1 MSQST
6 VFCQRL
12 KESGLKCT
20 ATNQDIKS
28 DTVIKNTDTVFC
40 MWRNDADIAGM
51 QSSCVNS
58 LDCGMGLVRHKY
70 ADDLE
75 KLMLMNRISGV
86 YR

>member
-1 MSQST
+1 MEDKIIALCFAVQNMSKKMSQST

-40 MWRNDADIAGM
+40 MWRNDADIAFM
-51 QSSCVNS
+51 QSMLNS
-58 LDCGMGLVRHKY
+58 LNRGMSL
-70 ADDLE
+70 AII
-75 KLMLMNRISGV
+75 NT
-86 YR
+86 

>member
-40 MWRNDADIAGM
+40 MWRNDADIAFM
-51 QSSCVNS
+51 QSMLNS
-58 LDCGMGLVRHKY
+58 
-70 ADDLE
+70 
-75 KLMLMNRISGV
+75 
-86 YR
+86 